1 MLTKTRLHRV
11 RLLGG
16 FKEELHKDLLP
27 YFEKSGKLSDYLSKW
42 TRPKCISNEDWLT
55 LVSPENEETTKL
67 TYPKYDDC
75 DVTVQDSE
83 LVKFVMVGQE
93 HFKVVESFEIEVDVA
108 TGADQAEMYFLKTM
122 QIMEKYQSQL
132 ERLSENTFNTKCNLH
147 AGGAALSQYNQT
159 MLCEDIC
166 TDVLQSKLHEGW
178 RILAVC
184 VQPDQRRPDYVLGK
198 FVPPEEVSMGAERG
212 Y

>member
-27 YFEKSGKLSDYLSKW
+27 YFEKIGKFNNYLSKW
-42 TRPKCISNEDWLT
+42 TRPKSVSNEDWLT
-55 LVSPENEETTKL
+55 LISPENEETTNM
-67 TYPKYDDC
+67 TYPQYDVC
-75 DVTVQDSE
+75 EVTVQDSE

-166 TDVLQSKLHEGW
+166 TDTLQSKLHEGW

-184 VQPDQRRPDYVLGK
+184 VQPDQRRPDYILGK
-198 FVPPEEVSMGAERG
+198 FVPQEEVSRGAERG